1 VPVEDDSVSQTVPV
15 DPLPPTQDDSLAETE
30 AFDDADPSDEAIDA
44 DEAESNFRDESTAA
58 TADSDDP
65 CREEASRPPADVEEQ
80 VFIETPESSAEV
92 TDLEGVPES
101 AQYETIIGD
110 VAHLEAIKALG
121 VSQAVV
127 ERVAWAV
134 VPALAE
140 AILKEEIA
148 KLIEEKTER

>member
-30 AFDDADPSDEAIDA
+30 ALADPSDEAIDA
-44 DEAESNFRDESTAA
+44 DEAESNFRDESTEA
-58 TADSDDP
+58 TVDSDDP

-80 VFIETPESSAEV
+80 VFIETPKSSAEV
-92 TDLEGVPES
+92 TDLESVPES